1 MASKLEIKN
10 RIKSVDSTKKITKA
24 MQLVAASKL
33 RKCKERMEEN
43 REYAKY
49 LKETVDSILSSIDN
63 FDHPYLSENDSNK
76 TLRIVFT
83 SDMGLCGAYN
93 ANIFKL
99 IKSEAKDD
107 DFLIILGSHGINW
120 ANHEHLNVV
129 ESLSNV
135 DEEGY
140 EDIVRIAQKALQM
153 YCNNEIGKIEVVY
166 TRFVNA
172 VTFEPVSQV
181 LLPVNKDD
189 VKEEKQTSIETI
201 FEPSGEE
208 ILDDLVPM
216 YLKSVLFSYWLE
228 TKTSEQASRQTAMEN
243 ATDNAEELRDM
254 LELEFNKARQA
265 AITQEITEIVGGAN
279 AL

>member
-33 RKCKERMEEN
+33 QKCKNKMEEN

-49 LKETVDSILSSIDN
+49 LSETVASILSSIDSKEHK
-63 FDHPYLSENDSNK
+63 FLKKNDSDA
-76 TLRIVFT
+76 TLRIIYT

-99 IKSEAKDD
+99 IKSINKPEDKY
-107 DFLIILGSHGINW
+107 IILGSRGANW
-120 ANHEHLNVV
+120 ANHNDIDVV
-129 ESLSNV
+129 YAEENLS
-135 DEEGY
+135 EEDY
-140 EDIVRIAQKALQM
+140 DIISKIALEALTL
-153 YCNNEIGKIEVVY
+153 YTKGEVGSIEVVY
-166 TRFVNA
+166 TQFVNA
-172 VTFEPVSQV
+172 VTFKPVIV
-181 LLPVNKDD
+181 KLLPV
-189 VKEEKQTSIETI
+189 ESPEKVESSNVETI
-201 FEPSGEE
+201 FEPAGDM
-208 ILDDLVPM
+208 ILDDLIPM
-216 YLKSVLFSYWLE
+216 YFKSVLFSYWLE

-243 ATDNAEELRDM
+243 ATDNAEELRDS

-265 AITQEITEIVGGAN
+265 AITQEITEIVGGAE